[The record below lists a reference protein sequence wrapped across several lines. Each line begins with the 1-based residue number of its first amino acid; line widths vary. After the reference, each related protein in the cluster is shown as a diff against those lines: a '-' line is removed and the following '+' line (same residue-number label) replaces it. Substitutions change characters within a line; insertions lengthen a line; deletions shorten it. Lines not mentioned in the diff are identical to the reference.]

1 MIPIKKINVV
11 VTNFDDEDY
20 RFGQNYKF
28 ENVSQMITFITD
40 ILEYSQSDTK
50 IEIFKSDINKDV

>member
-11 VTNFDDEDY
+11 VTNFGDEDY
-20 RFGQNYKF
+20 HFGQNYKF

-40 ILEYSQSDTK
+40 VLEYAQGDVK